1 MIVQMRRQLV
11 YQGNLD
17 PLLQGTLNSIANT
30 GNSLGESPR
39 KRSA

>member
-11 YQGNLD
+11 DQGNLD